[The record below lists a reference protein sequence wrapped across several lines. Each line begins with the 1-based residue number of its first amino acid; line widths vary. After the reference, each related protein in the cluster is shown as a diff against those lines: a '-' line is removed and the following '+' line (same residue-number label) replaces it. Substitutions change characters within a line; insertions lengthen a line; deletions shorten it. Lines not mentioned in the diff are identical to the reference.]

1 MTGQRIA
8 ETLVDA
14 FVDQD
19 AHLGTREQQ
28 MFCFFESSD
37 SGFTRYGGKSLEKLF
52 DCFSSFQI
60 VEESLDWHSRSAKHR
75 SSAKNIRIFDD
86 NSHDRTVSRMIM
98 AGRGFA
104 ARFAVW
110 RPQPVGALGRKFFR
124 LDQFLKSTSAK
135 AEENA
140 TNPKL
145 FP

>member
-1 MTGQRIA
+1 
-8 ETLVDA
+8 
-14 FVDQD
+14 
-19 AHLGTREQQ
+19 

-37 SGFTRYGGKSLEKLF
+37 SGLTRHGGKSLEKLF
-52 DCFSSFQI
+52 ECLPAFQI

-75 SSAKNIRIFDD
+75 SSAKNIRVFDD
-86 NSHDRTVSRMIM
+86 NSHERIVSRMIM

-110 RPQPVGALGRKFFR
+110 RPQPVGALGRKFLR

-135 AEENA
+135 AEENVP
-140 TNPKL
+140 NPKL